1 MSEPKLVFRHVD
13 DVPWQEV
20 RAQRHGDRRVGVHLK
35 FLEFSPNRTLI
46 VTHYDP
52 GLVLDKHRHGSD
64 HMIYI
69 TGGSLSVGD
78 VECTPGTM
86 VLLEHGAAF
95 GPLIAGP
102 EGTDLL
108 EFYTGDVTPS
118 SADEDGY
125 KVLLEERGI
134 TLEPNPVFNPEVGNG
149 VG

>member
-13 DVPWQEV
+13 DLEFQEV
-20 RAQRHGDRRVGVHLK
+20 RTQFQGERRAGVHIK
-35 FLEFSPNRTLI
+35 FLEFSPNRTLL

-52 GLVLDKHRHGSD
+52 HLVLDMHRHGSD

-69 TGGSLSVGD
+69 TGGSLSIGG
-78 VECTPGTM
+78 VECTPGM
-86 VLLEHGAAF
+86 MILLEQGAAF

-108 EFYTGDVTPS
+108 EFYTGDVTPT
-118 SADEDGY
+118 SADPEGY

-134 TLEPNPVFNPEVGNG
+134 TVAPHPEFDPSVANALD
-149 VG
+149 

>member
-13 DVPWQEV
+13 DVEWQEV
-20 RAQRHGDRRVGVHLK
+20 RAQRQGDRRAGVHIK
-35 FLEFSPNRTLI
+35 FLEFSPNRTLL

-52 GLVLDKHRHGSD
+52 GLVLEKHRHGSD

-69 TGGSLSVGD
+69 TGGSLSVGG
-78 VECTPGTM
+78 VACTPGTM

-118 SADEDGY
+118 AADPEGY
-125 KVLLEERGI
+125 VALLAERGI
-134 TLEPNPVFNPEVGNG
+134 VLEDNPPFDASVGHSRR
-149 VG
+149 